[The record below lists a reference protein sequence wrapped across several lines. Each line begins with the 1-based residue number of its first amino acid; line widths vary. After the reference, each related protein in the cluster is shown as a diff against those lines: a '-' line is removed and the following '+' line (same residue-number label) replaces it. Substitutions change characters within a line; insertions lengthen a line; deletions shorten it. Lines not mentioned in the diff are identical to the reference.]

1 MLKIK
6 LKKLYNCSNLIINI
20 KKKLKL
26 LKKKIAI
33 INPKNFNH
41 PNLVK

>member
-6 LKKLYNCSNLIINI
+6 LKKLYNCSNFIINI

-26 LKKKIAI
+26 LKKK
-33 INPKNFNH
+33 
-41 PNLVK
+41 LQ